1 MSKPKVTA
9 AFASIVAGS
18 DVSLVEVLWALE
30 KAFRGSGA
38 MPRNFRSALEPPSG
52 AGNMRA
58 GAPRIELPEGL
69 PYVAGV
75 YCMGGVRLTGAAIAP
90 GANWYGEFH
99 DAKLVM
105 KGTSLPLT
113 VAAGVC
119 GMRLADVVDTP
130 LLRTCPDVITQ
141 RADLTMGNV
150 TLYTDNAMIEVEEDL
165 PWRHDRP
172 LRAA

>member
-1 MSKPKVTA
+1 MGKPKVTA
-9 AFASIVAGS
+9 VFASIVGGS
-18 DVSLVEVLWALE
+18 GMPLVEVLWALE
-30 KAFRGSGA
+30 RAFRGSGA
-38 MPRNFRSALEPPSG
+38 MPRNFRSALEPPSR
-52 AGNMRA
+52 AGNMRT
-58 GAPRIELPEGL
+58 GAPKIDLPEGL
-69 PYVAGV
+69 PYIAGV

-90 GANWYGEFH
+90 GTNWYGEFH

-105 KGTSLPLT
+105 KGASLPLT
-113 VAAGVC
+113 LATGVR

-130 LLRTCPDVITQ
+130 LLRSCPDVITQ

-150 TLYTDNAMIEVEEDL
+150 TLCTDNAMIEVEEDL